1 MADLLI
7 RNIDPELKRRLQQ
20 RARRDG
26 RSLSDEAKLLLNRG
40 LVQSRPGRPVG
51 TALVEL
57 FRAVRPVDLE
67 ISRHELPSAPPSF
80 E

>member
-1 MADLLI
+1 MSDLLI
-7 RNIDPELKRRLQQ
+7 RNIDPELKRRLEEL
-20 RARRDG
+20 ARRDG

-40 LVQSRPGRPVG
+40 LGESLPGRPVG

-57 FRAVRPVDLE
+57 FRSIGPLE
-67 ISRHELPSAPPSF
+67 IEARRELPRVPPDF

>member
-1 MADLLI
+1 MSDLLI
-7 RNIDPELKRRLQQ
+7 RNIDPELKQLLEE

-40 LVQSRPGRPVG
+40 LGESVPGRPVG

-57 FRAVRPVDLE
+57 FRPEVPVELE
-67 ISRHELPSAPPSF
+67 VARRELPRVPPDF

>member
-1 MADLLI
+1 MSDLLI
-7 RNIDPELKRRLQQ
+7 RDINPELKRRLEE

-26 RSLSDEAKLLLNRG
+26 RNLSDEAKLLLNRG
-40 LVQSRPGRPVG
+40 LAESRAGRPVG

-57 FRAVRPVDLE
+57 FRPVRPVELE
-67 ISRHELPSAPPSF
+67 VARRELPRAPPSL